1 MAGGLFY
8 RNEDVMVQ
16 YAAVEGHLGGS
27 YVAEINGDEDIE
39 LIEEVCETCFDS
51 DWVFGVF
58 DTEEEAERHLKR
70 AR

>member
-1 MAGGLFY
+1 M
-8 RNEDVMVQ
+8 Q

-51 DWVFGVF
+51 DWVSGVF
-58 DTEEEAERHLKR
+58 DTREEAEQHLR
-70 AR
+70 

>member
-1 MAGGLFY
+1 M
-8 RNEDVMVQ
+8 Q
-16 YAAVEGHLGGS
+16 YAAVEGHLGEN

-39 LIEEVCETCFDS
+39 LIEEVCEICFDS

-58 DTEEEAERHLKR
+58 DTQEEAEKHLKQ